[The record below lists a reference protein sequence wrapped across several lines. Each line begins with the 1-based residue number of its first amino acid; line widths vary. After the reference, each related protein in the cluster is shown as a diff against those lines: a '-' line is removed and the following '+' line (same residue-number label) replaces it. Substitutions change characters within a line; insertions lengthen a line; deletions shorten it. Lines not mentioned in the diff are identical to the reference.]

1 MQSPNQKKHPIGLG
15 FGHQGKTCGECAWA
29 RLRGPGPKVLRCVA
43 ANNQRIN
50 PEWKG
55 CSNWEDSHDCLDCAA
70 CCGPA
75 YDAVEVAPRDP
86 VRKKQPTW
94 IVAVDGRYQL
104 KRRSDNHCSALL
116 NDNCCQIYQDRPK
129 CCRDFEVGGDNCLFA
144 RRRLG
149 FTKAWR

>member
-1 MQSPNQKKHPIGLG
+1 MKIAKQDLHPLGLLWG
-15 FGHQGKTCGECAWA
+15 ASSQTCGECVWS

-50 PEWKG
+50 SEWKA
-55 CSNWEDSHDCLDCAA
+55 CSNWEGSHDCLVCAA

-86 VRKKQPTW
+86 VRKKHPNRIET
-94 IVAVDGRYQL
+94 VDGRYQL

-116 NDNCCQIYQDRPK
+116 NNNCCQIYQDRPR
-129 CCRDFEVGGDNCLFA
+129 CCQDFEVGGDNCLFA